1 MWRVKNQI
9 LGVIGYRRAFGKIS
23 VRRPLAMTRASSL
36 TVRFCSFSTYNFPDS
51 KDDDLKMPD
60 YDEETKAKIS
70 GKLKGY

>member
-1 MWRVKNQI
+1 
-9 LGVIGYRRAFGKIS
+9 
-23 VRRPLAMTRASSL
+23 MTRVSFL
-36 TVRFCSFSTYNFPDS
+36 IIGLCSFSTYNFPDS

>member
-1 MWRVKNQI
+1 M
-9 LGVIGYRRAFGKIS
+9 GIGAPFGKIS

-36 TVRFCSFSTYNFPDS
+36 TVRFCSFSTYNFADS